1 MPNQRKVCQAVGCVT
16 KAQTGYRGYC
26 AACLRKKFPK
36 LYVEKQKKRQKRRIQ
51 DKKNRKMKQ
60 KKLGIQ
66 AGGSGSRVNC
76 KRESQ
81 KLLSIQVKFKK
92 EGQRLARY
100 HKVWQGVKNSKKVL
114 YHKTGSFPAY
124 VRHRETETTGS
135 MSSLSDEQIK
145 ERLFRWRK
153 CKWKVHTAVAKAAK
167 KETVAEER
175 SAAPAPVPQMNLGSS
190 YPEEVEGWS
199 DAPVVWELRDALNGK
214 YQDENGEW
222 QSVDGDPYKLWRVP
236 GLRPSVKRFVQ
247 KLGHIYIPY
256 ENDFETGVFDICKAL
271 YFRKDEEVQPKT
283 SAKEIIERPGG
294 IEDLRESH
302 HENILRQKKANSE
315 ILERETSAED
325 ITEISGAF
333 RYYVKDISELLTVPD
348 LSPAASRLL
357 WKIKWEVNGADWQ
370 CFQTQSVQDLS
381 ELRHVIPDELETA
394 AFEICK
400 ALDLQRVKEG
410 ATRFA
415 MEGWDGMLQRVKDI
429 SMQKIEPVCART
441 LHKLYTGLCP
451 VLELSPAAKRL
462 LQKIL
467 PDGGKKMLPLTSAE
481 DPNIEHCSRMVFC
494 PVPGCMDGEGSTHGA
509 GYRSLAHMREHLNR
523 HATGSLQGAIPPEF
537 MLKHSLQYC
546 GVCSRTLHKRY
557 RGVCPG
563 KACQQLAATKQLAL
577 YR

>member
-1 MPNQRKVCQAVGCVT
+1 MPHQRKACQAVGCIT
-16 KAQTGYRGYC
+16 KAQNGHRGYC

-36 LYVEKQKKRQKRRIQ
+36 LYVEKQKKRRIQ
-51 DKKNRKMKQ
+51 AKKNRKMKQ
-60 KKLGIQ
+60 KKRGIQ
-66 AGGSGSRVNC
+66 AGASGSRLNC
-76 KRESQ
+76 KSKGQR
-81 KLLSIQVKFKK
+81 LVSIQLHFKS

-135 MSSLSDEQIK
+135 MSSLSDEQIN

-167 KETVAEER
+167 KETMAEER

-247 KLGHIYIPY
+247 KLGNIYIPY

-348 LSPAASRLL
+348 LSPAANRLL
-357 WKIKWEVNGADWQ
+357 WKIKWEVNGAEWQ
-370 CFQTQSVQDLS
+370 CLQTQS
-381 ELRHVIPDELETA
+381 RRA
-394 AFEICK
+394 CK
-400 ALDLQRVKEG
+400 
-410 ATRFA
+410 
-415 MEGWDGMLQRVKDI
+415 I
-429 SMQKIEPVCART
+429 SVNYGT
-441 LHKLYTGLCP
+441 
-451 VLELSPAAKRL
+451 
-462 LQKIL
+462 
-467 PDGGKKMLPLTSAE
+467 
-481 DPNIEHCSRMVFC
+481 
-494 PVPGCMDGEGSTHGA
+494 
-509 GYRSLAHMREHLNR
+509 
-523 HATGSLQGAIPPEF
+523 
-537 MLKHSLQYC
+537 
-546 GVCSRTLHKRY
+546 
-557 RGVCPG
+557 
-563 KACQQLAATKQLAL
+563 
-577 YR
+577 

>member
-1 MPNQRKVCQAVGCVT
+1 M
-16 KAQTGYRGYC
+16 
-26 AACLRKKFPK
+26 
-36 LYVEKQKKRQKRRIQ
+36 KQKKR
-51 DKKNRKMKQ
+51 
-60 KKLGIQ
+60 GIQ
-66 AGGSGSRVNC
+66 AGGSCSQLNF
-76 KRESQ
+76 KREGQ
-81 KLLSIQVKFKK
+81 QLVSIQLNFKN

-190 YPEEVEGWS
+190 YPEEEEEGWS
-199 DAPVVWELRDALNGK
+199 YAAVVWELRDALNGK

-302 HENILRQKKANSE
+302 HRYIESYKKAKKAISE
-315 ILERETSAED
+315 RLQRETSAKD
-325 ITEISGAF
+325 ITEISGGI
-333 RYYVKDISELLTVPD
+333 RYYVKDISESLSVPD
-348 LSPAASRLL
+348 LSPAANRLL
-357 WKIKWEVNGADWQ
+357 WKTKFQEVNGDWQ
-370 CFQTQSVQDLS
+370 YLRTQSVQDL
-381 ELRHVIPDELETA
+381 D
-394 AFEICK
+394 
-400 ALDLQRVKEG
+400 
-410 ATRFA
+410 
-415 MEGWDGMLQRVKDI
+415 W
-429 SMQKIEPVCART
+429 
-441 LHKLYTGLCP
+441 
-451 VLELSPAAKRL
+451 
-462 LQKIL
+462 
-467 PDGGKKMLPLTSAE
+467 
-481 DPNIEHCSRMVFC
+481 
-494 PVPGCMDGEGSTHGA
+494 
-509 GYRSLAHMREHLNR
+509 
-523 HATGSLQGAIPPEF
+523 
-537 MLKHSLQYC
+537 
-546 GVCSRTLHKRY
+546 
-557 RGVCPG
+557 
-563 KACQQLAATKQLAL
+563 
-577 YR
+577 

>member
-1 MPNQRKVCQAVGCVT
+1 M
-16 KAQTGYRGYC
+16 
-26 AACLRKKFPK
+26 
-36 LYVEKQKKRQKRRIQ
+36 
-51 DKKNRKMKQ
+51 
-60 KKLGIQ
+60 
-66 AGGSGSRVNC
+66 
-76 KRESQ
+76 
-81 KLLSIQVKFKK
+81 
-92 EGQRLARY
+92 
-100 HKVWQGVKNSKKVL
+100 
-114 YHKTGSFPAY
+114 
-124 VRHRETETTGS
+124 
-135 MSSLSDEQIK
+135 
-145 ERLFRWRK
+145 
-153 CKWKVHTAVAKAAK
+153 
-167 KETVAEER
+167 
-175 SAAPAPVPQMNLGSS
+175 
-190 YPEEVEGWS
+190 
-199 DAPVVWELRDALNGK
+199 
-214 YQDENGEW
+214 
-222 QSVDGDPYKLWRVP
+222 
-236 GLRPSVKRFVQ
+236 KRFVQ
-247 KLGHIYIPY
+247 KYLAPY

-415 MEGWDGMLQRVKDI
+415 MEGWNGMLQRVKDI
-429 SMQKIEPVCART
+429 SVQKIEP
-441 LHKLYTGLCP
+441 
-451 VLELSPAAKRL
+451 
-462 LQKIL
+462 
-467 PDGGKKMLPLTSAE
+467 
-481 DPNIEHCSRMVFC
+481 
-494 PVPGCMDGEGSTHGA
+494 
-509 GYRSLAHMREHLNR
+509 
-523 HATGSLQGAIPPEF
+523 
-537 MLKHSLQYC
+537 
-546 GVCSRTLHKRY
+546 VCSRTLHKRY